1 MASKADITNYDKIA
15 SKYID
20 HVNKNNSWNNMYE
33 RPYMLSEFDDF
44 RDKKVLDIGC
54 GTGFYSFYALKQQAS
69 VSSVDAS
76 QEMLDYVKEKDD
88 SGSLNL
94 FKSDLADGL
103 PFIEDNSQDYI
114 ICSLVIHYLENWD
127 QLVKDFHRVLK
138 PSGKVYIS
146 THHPFGD
153 VLVHE
158 KESYFDKYL
167 IHDTWGNRGNRFP
180 VSYFT
185 RSLTDVL
192 KPFLD
197 SELKILKIDEPL
209 PSEEYKHLNSD
220 AFNYLQK
227 NPAFIF
233 LVLKKE

>member
-76 QEMLDYVKEKDD
+76 QEMLDYVKEKDG

-103 PFIEDNSQDYI
+103 PFIEDNSQDFI

-127 QLVKDFHRVLK
+127 KLVQDFYRVLK
-138 PSGKVYIS
+138 PNGKVYIS

-158 KESYFDKYL
+158 KENYFDKYL
-167 IHDTWGNRGNRFP
+167 IHDTWGNKGNRFP

-233 LVLKKE
+233 LVLEKE

>member
-1 MASKADITNYDKIA
+1 MASKADITNYDNIA

-158 KESYFDKYL
+158 KENYFDKYL
-167 IHDTWGNRGNRFP
+167 IHDTWGNKGNRFP

-192 KPFLD
+192 KPFLN

-233 LVLKKE
+233 LVLEKE